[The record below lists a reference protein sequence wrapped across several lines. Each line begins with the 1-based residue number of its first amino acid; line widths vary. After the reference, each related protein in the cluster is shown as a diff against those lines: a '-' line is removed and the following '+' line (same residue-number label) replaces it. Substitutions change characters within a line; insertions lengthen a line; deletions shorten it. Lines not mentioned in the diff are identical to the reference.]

1 MGQGGCRE
9 TLLGDVA
16 GLGNQEWS
24 EAHDMVNPWGGN
36 AQEKAKCSQ
45 VRSQCVGPGSSI
57 RLTLDG

>member
-36 AQEKAKCSQ
+36 AQEKCKVQPGEES
-45 VRSQCVGPGSSI
+45 VRGPGEF
-57 RLTLDG
+57 D